1 VAKLLQTNLPFAT
14 GPNVTAET
22 FNQLVRTLEIN
33 LGSIDPDNTLQLT
46 TAERDELN
54 FNIGQ
59 IIYNT
64 TTTTLQYW
72 DGTNFQNISALGAVN
87 LNVSDGSATIGIN
100 LGTQTLSLIGGTGI
114 TSNASGTSVTFAI
127 DNTVATLT
135 GTQTLTNKT
144 LTSPVLNG
152 TLSGSAF
159 KDEDNMASNSAT
171 AVASQQSIKA
181 YVDSQ
186 VGTVDTLAEILANGN
201 TTGGTDIAVSANDDI
216 TFTDSSKALFGASSD
231 LQIYHDSSNSY
242 IRDIGT
248 GDLFL
253 AATNLRLTNG
263 GVTATYLQGT
273 DGGAVDIRYNNSIK
287 LATTNIGIDV
297 TGEIEVGD
305 SHKIGDD
312 GFDNLALISSSGENL
327 VLGSANDLY
336 FNTNATS
343 LSSTGNARMY
353 VSGTNG
359 YVGIGTIVP
368 AANLHVESSAPEFRL
383 SQSGTAVVRLRTSGD
398 NYINTGQ
405 KLGLGTNSPDTK
417 LDLTTGGVAGLILNQ
432 DTSNSSVSSRLFFK
446 DQTRTNAIVN
456 VNGNL
461 ELRTGAT
468 IGVSSGTKRLV
479 VNGNGNVCIGNNAA
493 PSRQLTVYNTSAAA
507 VLAITT
513 STSNF
518 AQIALGD
525 TDDDNYAQIVLD
537 NSNNKLQ
544 IQNGGGSGIINR
556 GITLDSSENIGIAT
570 SSPATKL
577 DVNGTSTF
585 RDDVTFTGASAN
597 IIYDSSTNNL
607 EFQDTAKASFGTGND
622 LLIYHDS
629 ESVIEDVGTNGLI
642 IKTDGPNISIDG
654 GSEVMGKFIKDG
666 AVELYYDNNKRFETT
681 SIGVNIPNQLVVQ
694 GTTTFNDDAIFTND
708 ALFGDN
714 DKAIFGAGS
723 DLQIYHDSSN
733 SYINE
738 VGTGDLIIKGGNDIL
753 FQDAVGNTLANMNQ
767 SNSVELY
774 FGGSKKFET
783 SSAGITVTGT
793 ITSGA
798 ITSSGLV
805 NADSLEVQNDSTF
818 NGDLDASGQSVNAA
832 NFGIGTVAT
841 VGSSSATTSATT
853 QVAVDTVSKAAFR
866 TVKYL
871 VQITNST
878 DNEYHATEILVTHDG
893 TTPSMTEYA
902 TIFTGTAEEATFSA
916 DISGSN
922 LRLLA
927 TPASTDSMTFK
938 ITRTGIKV

>member
-1 VAKLLQTNLPFAT
+1 MAKLLQTNLPFAT

-100 LGTQTLSLIGGTGI
+100 LNTQTLSLIGGTGI

-127 DNTVATLT
+127 DNTVVTLT

-144 LTSPVLNG
+144 LTSPTLTSPVLNG

-159 KDEDNMASNSAT
+159 LDEDNMASNSAT

-216 TFTDSSKALFGASSD
+216 TFTDSSKALFGAGND
-231 LQIYHDSSNSY
+231 LQIYHDSNNSY
-242 IRDIGT
+242 INEVGT
-248 GDLFL
+248 GDLIIKGGNDILFQDAVGNTL
-253 AATNLRLTNG
+253 ANMNQSNSVELYFG
-263 GVTATYLQGT
+263 G
-273 DGGAVDIRYNNSIK
+273 SK
-287 LATTNIGIDV
+287 KFETTSAGIDV

-312 GFDNLALISSSGENL
+312 SFDNLALISSSGENI

-359 YVGIGTIVP
+359 YVGIGTIAP
-368 AANLHVESSAPEFRL
+368 AANLHVESTAPEFRL
-383 SQSGTAVVRLRTSGD
+383 SQSGTAKVRLRTSGD

-405 KLGLGTNSPDTK
+405 NLG
-417 LDLTTGGVAGLILNQ
+417 
-432 DTSNSSVSSRLFFK
+432 
-446 DQTRTNAIVN
+446 
-456 VNGNL
+456 
-461 ELRTGAT
+461 
-468 IGVSSGTKRLV
+468 
-479 VNGNGNVCIGNNAA
+479 
-493 PSRQLTVYNTSAAA
+493 
-507 VLAITT
+507 
-513 STSNF
+513 
-518 AQIALGD
+518 
-525 TDDDNYAQIVLD
+525 
-537 NSNNKLQ
+537 
-544 IQNGGGSGIINR
+544 
-556 GITLDSSENIGIAT
+556 IGIASPT
-570 SSPATKL
+570 ELLHVYGNLRVGTTAQGRIKFADSDVTQILGRDGTHGSGASMTFTVNSGDRMHIDSSGRVGIATNTPATKL

-597 IIYDSSTNNL
+597 IIYDKSTNNL
-607 EFQDTAKASFGTGND
+607 EFQDTAKASFGTDND

-642 IKTDGPNISIDG
+642 IRTDGPNISING

-723 DLQIYHDSSN
+723 DLEIYHDGAKSVVRD
-733 SYINE
+733 
-738 VGTGDLIIKGGNDIL
+738 VGTGDLFLGGTNLRLTNGGLTATYLQGIAGGAVDIR
-753 FQDAVGNTLANMNQ
+753 FN
-767 SNSVELY
+767 NSVKLA
-774 FGGSKKFET
+774 T
-783 SSAGITVTGT
+783 TNTGITVTGT

-798 ITSSGLV
+798 ITTTGLV

-853 QVAVDTVSKAAFR
+853 QVAVDTVSKTAFR

>member
-1 VAKLLQTNLPFAT
+1 MAKLLQTNLPFAT

-100 LGTQTLSLIGGTGI
+100 LNTQTLSLIGGTGI

-127 DNTVATLT
+127 DNTVVTLT

-144 LTSPVLNG
+144 LTSPTLTSPVLNG

-159 KDEDNMASNSAT
+159 LDEDNMASNSATAVASQQSIKAYVDSQVTAQDLDISDGSATIAIDLDSETLSLLGGTGLTSTASGNGVTFAVDNTVATLTGTQTLTNKTLSSPVLNGTLSGTAFKDEDNMSSNSAT

-216 TFTDSSKALFGASSD
+216 TFTDSSKALFGNGGDFQIFHNATNNVLNGVNGDTIFQLSGSEKGRFSSTGLSVAGNVTITGNFNTSLGGYQVGGTTIIDSSRNASNLESISMADNKKINLGASND
-231 LQIYHDSSNSY
+231 LEIYHDSN
-242 IRDIGT
+242 
-248 GDLFL
+248 
-253 AATNLRLTNG
+253 
-263 GVTATYLQGT
+263 
-273 DGGAVDIRYNNSIK
+273 
-287 LATTNIGIDV
+287 
-297 TGEIEVGD
+297 
-305 SHKIGDD
+305 
-312 GFDNLALISSSGENL
+312 
-327 VLGSANDLY
+327 
-336 FNTNATS
+336 
-343 LSSTGNARMY
+343 
-353 VSGTNG
+353 
-359 YVGIGTIVP
+359 
-368 AANLHVESSAPEFRL
+368 
-383 SQSGTAVVRLRTSGD
+383 
-398 NYINTGQ
+398 
-405 KLGLGTNSPDTK
+405 
-417 LDLTTGGVAGLILNQ
+417 
-432 DTSNSSVSSRLFFK
+432 
-446 DQTRTNAIVN
+446 
-456 VNGNL
+456 
-461 ELRTGAT
+461 
-468 IGVSSGTKRLV
+468 
-479 VNGNGNVCIGNNAA
+479 
-493 PSRQLTVYNTSAAA
+493 
-507 VLAITT
+507 
-513 STSNF
+513 
-518 AQIALGD
+518 
-525 TDDDNYAQIVLD
+525 
-537 NSNNKLQ
+537 
-544 IQNGGGSGIINR
+544 
-556 GITLDSSENIGIAT
+556 
-570 SSPATKL
+570 
-577 DVNGTSTF
+577 
-585 RDDVTFTGASAN
+585 
-597 IIYDSSTNNL
+597 
-607 EFQDTAKASFGTGND
+607 
-622 LLIYHDS
+622 
-629 ESVIEDVGTNGLI
+629 
-642 IKTDGPNISIDG
+642 
-654 GSEVMGKFIKDG
+654 
-666 AVELYYDNNKRFETT
+666 
-681 SIGVNIPNQLVVQ
+681 
-694 GTTTFNDDAIFTND
+694 
-708 ALFGDN
+708 
-714 DKAIFGAGS
+714 
-723 DLQIYHDSSN
+723 N

-805 NADSLEVQNDSTF
+805 TADELSVTNDATF
-818 NGDLDASGQSVNAA
+818 NGSVDASGQEVTAGTYVINNIAVN
-832 NFGIGTVAT
+832 
-841 VGSSSATTSATT
+841 GSSSATTSATT
-853 QVAVDTVSKAAFR
+853 QVAVDTVSKTAFR